1 MSVGR
6 WKMEGGRKSKQ
17 VLFIQRFIDIRRYY
31 IVVST
36 LSYLVL
42 IRTLD
47 VGIWA
52 PFPVGNLRLNRAQS
66 EKAAALPVLLW
77 FPRRPLPEPV
87 VRASG
92 G

>member
-52 PFPVGNLRLNRAQS
+52 PFPVGNLRLNI
-66 EKAAALPVLLW
+66 EV
-77 FPRRPLPEPV
+77 
-87 VRASG
+87 
-92 G
+92 